1 MFFNFL
7 SESTLLRELS
17 FDEKKLR
24 FEENVIFLTKFLGV
38 LYGGRYR
45 HKTNN
50 RWKNVYKVNKKHP
63 NLINIMST

>member
-38 LYGGRYR
+38 L
-45 HKTNN
+45 
-50 RWKNVYKVNKKHP
+50 
-63 NLINIMST
+63 L

>member
-24 FEENVIFLTKFLGV
+24 LEENVIFLTKFLGV
-38 LYGGRYR
+38 FAL
-45 HKTNN
+45 
-50 RWKNVYKVNKKHP
+50 
-63 NLINIMST
+63 MSTLKVLLCEKMYSVADGGNSKPE

>member
-38 LYGGRYR
+38 LYGIA
-45 HKTNN
+45 
-50 RWKNVYKVNKKHP
+50 
-63 NLINIMST
+63 LMSTLKVLLCEKMYSVADGGNSKPE